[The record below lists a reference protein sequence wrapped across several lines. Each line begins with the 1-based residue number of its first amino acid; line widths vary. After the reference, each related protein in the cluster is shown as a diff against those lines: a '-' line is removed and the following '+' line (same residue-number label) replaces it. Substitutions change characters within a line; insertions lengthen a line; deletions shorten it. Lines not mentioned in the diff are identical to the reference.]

1 MSKLDIAT
9 FKPSD
14 EITAPFGLKEEDFIP
29 IEKVLGENIIVH
41 SAQIFANDKGPG
53 VYIGFI
59 FADYENAKM
68 HYTTTHA
75 VNLVKIFGSEAFLK
89 KINEEGASA
98 DCRIF
103 KRASKSDKSKT
114 VYDVE

>member
-29 IEKVLGENIIVH
+29 IEKVLDEAIIVH

-53 VYIGFI
+53 VYIGFT
-59 FADYENAKM
+59 FAGKTEM

-75 VNLVKIFGSEAFLK
+75 VNLVKVFGSEAFLK